1 MDANAKIE
9 VVPMVSSG
17 IIKIN
22 GINPNTYIK
31 PENDSYW
38 VIGSDRRSSWVDE
51 VPEDNPL
58 TEGEWWDL
66 TKPDQLQISLDAEV
80 AKNLNIN

>member
-31 PENDSYW
+31 PDNDSYLGNW
-38 VIGSDRRSSWVDE
+38 
-51 VPEDNPL
+51 
-58 TEGEWWDL
+58 
-66 TKPDQLQISLDAEV
+66 K
-80 AKNLNIN
+80 